1 MDNNNEVLQEIL
13 LKITNLE
20 NKHLNTKKELKD
32 IKERLQKLEKTHI
45 IF

>member
-1 MDNNNEVLQEIL
+1 MDNSNEVLQEIL

-20 NKHLNTKKELKD
+20 NKYLNTKKEIKD

>member
-1 MDNNNEVLQEIL
+1 MDNNEVLQEIL
-13 LKITNLE
+13 SKITNLE
-20 NKHLNTKKELKD
+20 NKYLNTKKEIKD

>member
-1 MDNNNEVLQEIL
+1 MDNSNEVLQEIL
-13 LKITNLE
+13 SKITNLE
-20 NKHLNTKKELKD
+20 IKYLNTKKEIKD

>member
-1 MDNNNEVLQEIL
+1 MDNSEVLQEIL
-13 LKITNLE
+13 SKITNLE
-20 NKHLNTKKELKD
+20 NKYLNTKKEIKD

>member
-1 MDNNNEVLQEIL
+1 MDNSNEVLQEIL
-13 LKITNLE
+13 SKITNLE
-20 NKHLNTKKELKD
+20 NKYLNTKKEIKD